1 MSFSAERAYYERWQR
16 QYDASL
22 PAHEWLAKSGGLA
35 TSMSE
40 VFMAGYQG
48 AMRSEFG
55 VANGQWAAFCVS
67 EGADGLPPVRQDA
80 DGLVSGV
87 KTWVAAAS
95 VVDVLWVKVGRGA
108 DAAYVCLPR
117 DTQGL
122 SLTLSASSDF
132 LPELCIGRLHLDRVD
147 PGVPQLLSRQRL
159 KAFPRVEA
167 GCMLIAL
174 LGFLVQHDINWAQQ
188 ELDSKGGLII
198 ADRNP
203 AALFELALKV
213 QQCEP
218 DLAEKMPNWVRDRQL
233 IDMYVSMLCK
243 QDP

>member
-1 MSFSAERAYYERWQR
+1 
-16 QYDASL
+16 
-22 PAHEWLAKSGGLA
+22 
-35 TSMSE
+35 
-40 VFMAGYQG
+40 
-48 AMRSEFG
+48 
-55 VANGQWAAFCVS
+55 
-67 EGADGLPPVRQDA
+67 
-80 DGLVSGV
+80 
-87 KTWVAAAS
+87 
-95 VVDVLWVKVGRGA
+95 
-108 DAAYVCLPR
+108 